1 MSDVL
6 TRPRVPQATRGE
18 NAVISDEIKPMLSPL
33 TSKVRLPQLDGI
45 RGLAILL
52 VLIWHYV
59 VLPLENSSSH
69 SLRFVGRFGIET
81 WTGVDLF
88 FVLSGFL
95 IGGILIDMKGQAG
108 YFRTFYTRRVFRIL
122 PMYFLLFGAFSLWQW
137 LSQMTSK
144 HGGTAMPQFVYA
156 TFTQNFWLMH
166 HPWDAWMG
174 HTWSL
179 AVEEQFYLTLPFV
192 VWVLPGPK
200 LWKATVG
207 IVLGTLLFRSLM
219 YLRYYPDWSVVAY
232 ASLFCRADALMLGV
246 LGAILVRSPR
256 WFPEIKRRRNVLF
269 LAVATCVLACFI
281 VTAKGWGMMTRPIS
295 TLGYTLIAASYLLL
309 ILGAILSDG
318 LLKRMFCMRWLRGLG
333 TISYGLYM
341 VHPAVLILVYSNFGY
356 EQPRINR
363 ALDVIPM
370 FLAVALSVGVA
381 YLSWNYF
388 ESKLL
393 RFGHRVSS
401 RQRALPVA
409 A

>member
-6 TRPRVPQATRGE
+6 TIPGVPQAARGK
-18 NAVISDEIKPMLSPL
+18 NASISTEVRPVLSPL

-59 VLPLENSSSH
+59 VLPLGNSSSH
-69 SLRFVGRFGIET
+69 ALRFLGRFGIET

-122 PMYFLLFGAFSLWQW
+122 PMYLLLFGAFLVAAVSPCDKQTWWHCDATVRIRHLHAE
-137 LSQMTSK
+137 LLAHAPSMGCLDRS
-144 HGGTAMPQFVYA
+144 HLVSCSRGAVLFNA
-156 TFTQNFWLMH
+156 TFRCVGAPGTKTLEGDD
-166 HPWDAWMG
+166 WDRLG
-174 HTWSL
+174 NTLISL
-179 AVEEQFYLTLPFV
+179 AD
-192 VWVLPGPK
+192 VLAFLSGWA
-200 LWKATVG
+200 L
-207 IVLGTLLFRSLM
+207 
-219 YLRYYPDWSVVAY
+219 VAY
-232 ASLFCRADALMLGV
+232 LSLLCRADALMLGV

-256 WFPEIKRRRNVLF
+256 WFPELKRRRKVLSLTVASCVVAF
-269 LAVATCVLACFI
+269 LI
-281 VTAKGWGMMTRPIS
+281 VTAKGWGTMTFPVS

-318 LLKRMFCMRWLRGLG
+318 FLKRMFCMKWLRGLG

-341 VHPAVLILVYSNFGY
+341 LHPAILILVYSYFGY
-356 EQPRINR
+356 EQPRIER
-363 ALDVIPM
+363 AFDVIPM
-370 FLAVALSVGVA
+370 FLAVGLSVGVA

-401 RQRALPVA
+401 HQRALPVA